1 MPQSVFTMTFNI
13 QGTLAANHT
22 FNFKAPFDMQ
32 LIAASLSNTTANAGT
47 LKLGT
52 VADDDGYLLAE
63 DFGVSNAA
71 VVKSAPA
78 DFDGVLA
85 ASQFPHIAK
94 DTQVLVT
101 ITDHASHM
109 AAATVVLFFTPG

>member
-1 MPQSVFTMTFNI
+1 MPQSVFSMTFNI

-32 LIAASLSNTTANAGT
+32 LIAAAASNSTANAGT
-47 LKLGT
+47 LKIGT
-52 VADDDGYLLAE
+52 VADDDGYLAAE
-63 DFGVSNAA
+63 NFGVSDAGIYKGAA
-71 VVKSAPA
+71 A
-78 DFDGVLA
+78 DFDGAIA
-85 ASQFPHIAK
+85 AGQFPHIAK

-109 AAATVVLFFTPG
+109 AAACVVLFFTPG